1 MPTGAPIG
9 GTAGKLKLFHRTTR
23 RVELTSAGFLLMER
37 IAPLAGAMT
46 DTLQLI
52 QDQGADLGGTLR
64 ICVQTLALDPVLEP
78 SLVLFAERHPGVT
91 VEVEVREGRTD
102 LLASGFDLGIRLG
115 EFIENDMVAVRI
127 PQPVYWR
134 IVGNRAY
141 LDRFGRPEV
150 PKDLVLHRCIRRR
163 WPGQDQYYRWEFAI
177 NRRSVLVDPP
187 GRLTVSSFTTA
198 MRLSLVGHGLCHP
211 TREMSAEL
219 ARTADIEEVLLAT
232 CRRPTTFSPI
242 SARPAA
248 RTGVSE
254 PLLIVCTPYG
264 MADMLSSLA
273 HFPEEEMP
281 FEGIHPGESH
291 EREENAVPVQ

>member
-1 MPTGAPIG
+1 MLERELFKGLAEFLAVARSKSFRKAATELGISAVAVGA
-9 GTAGKLKLFHRTTR
+9 TVRQLEERLEAKLFHRTTR

-37 IAPLAGAMT
+37 IAPLAGAIT

-187 GRLTVSSFTTA
+187 GRLTV
-198 MRLSLVGHGLCHP
+198 
-211 TREMSAEL
+211 
-219 ARTADIEEVLLAT
+219 
-232 CRRPTTFSPI
+232 
-242 SARPAA
+242 
-248 RTGVSE
+248 
-254 PLLIVCTPYG
+254 
-264 MADMLSSLA
+264 
-273 HFPEEEMP
+273 
-281 FEGIHPGESH
+281 
-291 EREENAVPVQ
+291 